1 MIVLKIFQFKT
12 GLIFLEIFKHRPSAI
27 IIKMK
32 RKLGLGASLLV
43 ACVFFAMHGPVSA
56 QDTANRRLITLHD
69 RGQTTIFLTE
79 AKTLDDALK
88 QEGIQV
94 DPRDTV
100 EPSRD
105 EELVASEYKVNIY
118 RARPVVIVDGSVRVK
133 TVSPYQTPERIAKD
147 AGFTLNPEDTVTLS
161 ASTDY
166 VYDGAGLQLVIDRS
180 LPVVMDLYGRRVEVH
195 TQARTIGEML
205 EEKNIRF
212 TENDRVQPDAS
223 TPITSGM
230 AVRVWREGKQTLSV
244 DQAIPYSREIVYDAD
259 RPLGYRV
266 AQSAG
271 ANGMRTFTYEIE
283 IKDGKEISRVEIANI
298 VTREP
303 VKQVEVI
310 GIYNNGTGLT
320 QGKGAQYW
328 TDSKGVSH
336 RETYYDLD
344 MGRVMQSCGQGGY
357 YTVRPDG
364 AKVDRDGYILIAAN
378 YGVYPKCSLVETS
391 LGTGK
396 VYDTGGFAARHPT
409 GFDLATDWSNRNG
422 R

>member
-1 MIVLKIFQFKT
+1 
-12 GLIFLEIFKHRPSAI
+12 
-27 IIKMK
+27 MK
-32 RKLGLGASLLV
+32 RKLGLGVALFV
-43 ACVFFAMHGPVSA
+43 ACAFLGMHVPVHA
-56 QDTANRRLITLHD
+56 QDTTSRRLITLYD
-69 RGQTTIFLTE
+69 RGQTTIFLTD
-79 AKTLDDALK
+79 AKTLGEALS
-88 QEGIQV
+88 QENIQL

-118 RARPVVIVDGSVRVK
+118 RARPVVIVDGSVRTK

-147 AGFTLNPEDTVTLS
+147 AGFTLNQEDTVTLE

-166 VYDGAGLQLVIDRS
+166 VYDGAGLKLVIDRS
-180 LPVVMDLYGRRVEVH
+180 LPVKIDLYGRQVEVH
-195 TQARTIGEML
+195 TQARNVGDML

-212 TENDRVQPDAS
+212 TDNDCVQPDRS

-244 DQAIPYSREIVYDAD
+244 DQAIPYSRDIIYDAD

-266 AQSAG
+266 AQTAG
-271 ANGMRTFTYEIE
+271 TNGMRTHTYEIE
-283 IKDGKEISRVEIANI
+283 IRDGKEISRVEIANI
-298 VTREP
+298 VTRQP

-310 GIYNNGTGLT
+310 GIYNNGAGLS

-378 YGVYPKCSLVETS
+378 YGMYPKCSLVETS

-396 VYDTGGFAARHPT
+396 VYDTGGFAAKHPT

>member
-1 MIVLKIFQFKT
+1 
-12 GLIFLEIFKHRPSAI
+12 
-27 IIKMK
+27 MK
-32 RKLGLGASLLV
+32 RKLGLGASLLI
-43 ACVFFAMHGPVSA
+43 ACIFFGMHAPVHA
-56 QDTANRRLITLHD
+56 QDTTSRRLITLHD
-69 RGQTTIFLTE
+69 RGQTTIFLTD
-79 AKTLDDALK
+79 AKTLGEALS
-88 QEGIQV
+88 EENIQL

-118 RARPVVIVDGSVRVK
+118 RARPVVIIDGAVRTK

-147 AGFTLNPEDTVTLS
+147 AGFSLNSEDTVTLS

-180 LPVVMDLYGRRVEVH
+180 LPVKMDFYGRQVDIH
-195 TQARTIGEML
+195 TQARTVGDML
-205 EEKNIRF
+205 EEKNIRI
-212 TENDRVQPDAS
+212 TATDRVQPDIT
-223 TPITSGM
+223 TPITSGL
-230 AVRVWREGKQTLSV
+230 AVRVWREGKQTISV
-244 DQAIPYSREIVYDAD
+244 DQAIPFSREIVYDAD
-259 RPLGYRV
+259 RPIGYRV
-266 AQSAG
+266 PQTAG
-271 ANGMRTFTYEIE
+271 TNGMRSYTYEIE
-283 IKDGKEISRVEIANI
+283 IKDGKEISRIEIANF

-378 YGVYPKCSLVETS
+378 YGLYPKCSLVETS
-391 LGTGK
+391 LGAGK

-409 GFDLATDWSNRNG
+409 GFDLATDWSTRNG

>member
-12 GLIFLEIFKHRPSAI
+12 GLIFLEIFKHRPNAI

-32 RKLGLGASLLV
+32 RKLGLGVALFV
-43 ACVFFAMHGPVSA
+43 ACAFLGMHVPVHA
-56 QDTANRRLITLHD
+56 QDTTSRRLITLYD
-69 RGQTTIFLTE
+69 RGQTTIFLTD
-79 AKTLDDALK
+79 AKTLGEALS
-88 QEGIQV
+88 QENIQL

-118 RARPVVIVDGSVRVK
+118 RARPVVIVDGSVRTK

-147 AGFTLNPEDTVTLS
+147 AGFTLNQEDTVTLE

-166 VYDGAGLQLVIDRS
+166 VYDGAGLKLVIDRS
-180 LPVVMDLYGRRVEVH
+180 LPVKIDLYGRQVEVY
-195 TQARTIGEML
+195 TQARTVGDML

-212 TENDRVQPDAS
+212 TDNDRVQPDRS

-244 DQAIPYSREIVYDAD
+244 DQAIPYSRDIIYDAD

-266 AQSAG
+266 AQTAG
-271 ANGMRTFTYEIE
+271 TNGMRTHTYEIE
-283 IKDGKEISRVEIANI
+283 IRDGKEISRVEIANI
-298 VTREP
+298 VTRQP

-310 GIYNNGTGLT
+310 GIYNNGAGLS

-378 YGVYPKCSLVETS
+378 YGMYPKCSLVETS

-396 VYDTGGFAARHPT
+396 VYDTGGFAAKHPT

>member
-1 MIVLKIFQFKT
+1 
-12 GLIFLEIFKHRPSAI
+12 
-27 IIKMK
+27 MK
-32 RKLGLGASLLV
+32 RKLGLGAALLV
-43 ACVFFAMHGPVSA
+43 ACIFLGIQAPVEA
-56 QDTANRRLITLHD
+56 QDSTSRRLITLHD
-69 RGQTTIFLTE
+69 RGQTAIFLTD
-79 AKTLDDALK
+79 AKTLSDALA
-88 QEGIQV
+88 QENIQL

-105 EELVASEYKVNIY
+105 EELVASEYKVNLY
-118 RARPVVIVDGSVRVK
+118 RARPVVIIHGAVRVK
-133 TVSPYQTPERIAKD
+133 TVSPYQTPERIAED
-147 AGFTLNPEDTVTLS
+147 AGFTLNPEDTVTIK

-180 LPVVMDLYGRRVEVH
+180 LPVSMNLYGRQVDVH
-195 TQARTIGEML
+195 TQARTVGDML
-205 EEKNIRF
+205 EEKNIRL
-212 TENDRVQPDAS
+212 TATDRVQPDVS
-223 TPITSGM
+223 TPITSGLV
-230 AVRVWREGKQTLSV
+230 VRVWREGKQTLSV
-244 DQAIPYSREIVYDAD
+244 DQAIPFSREIVYDAD
-259 RPLGYRV
+259 RPLGYR
-266 AQSAG
+266 ATQSAG
-271 ANGMRTFTYEIE
+271 TNGMRSYTYEIE

-298 VTREP
+298 VTRQP

-328 TDSKGVSH
+328 TDSKGISH

-378 YGVYPKCSLVETS
+378 YGNYPKCSLVETS

-396 VYDTGGFAARHPT
+396 VYDTGGFAARHPH
-409 GFDLATDWSNRNG
+409 GFDLATDWSIRNG

>member
-1 MIVLKIFQFKT
+1 
-12 GLIFLEIFKHRPSAI
+12 
-27 IIKMK
+27 MK
-32 RKLGLGASLLV
+32 RKLGLGAALLV
-43 ACVFFAMHGPVSA
+43 ACIFLGIQAPVEA
-56 QDTANRRLITLHD
+56 QDSTSRRLITLHD
-69 RGQTTIFLTE
+69 RGQTTIFLTD
-79 AKTLDDALK
+79 AKTLSDALA
-88 QEGIQV
+88 QENIQL

-118 RARPVVIVDGSVRVK
+118 RARPVVIIDGAVRVK
-133 TVSPYQTPERIAKD
+133 TVSPYQAPERIAED
-147 AGFTLNPEDTVTLS
+147 AGFTLNPEDTVTIK

-180 LPVVMDLYGRRVEVH
+180 LPVSMNLYGRQVDVH
-195 TQARTIGEML
+195 TQARTVGDML
-205 EEKNIRF
+205 EEKNIRL
-212 TENDRVQPDAS
+212 TATDRVQPDVS
-223 TPITSGM
+223 TPITSGLV
-230 AVRVWREGKQTLSV
+230 VRVWREGKQTLSV
-244 DQAIPYSREIVYDAD
+244 DQAIPFSREIVYDAD
-259 RPLGYRV
+259 RPLGYR
-266 AQSAG
+266 ATQSAG
-271 ANGMRTFTYEIE
+271 TNGMRSYTYEIE

-298 VTREP
+298 VTRQP

-328 TDSKGVSH
+328 TDSKGISH

-378 YGVYPKCSLVETS
+378 YGNYPKCSLVETS

-396 VYDTGGFAARHPT
+396 VYDTGGFAVRHPH
-409 GFDLATDWSNRNG
+409 GFDLATDWSIRNG

>member
-12 GLIFLEIFKHRPSAI
+12 GLIFLEIFKHRPNAI

-32 RKLGLGASLLV
+32 WKLGLGVALFV
-43 ACVFFAMHGPVSA
+43 ACAFLGMHVPVHA
-56 QDTANRRLITLHD
+56 QDTTSRRLITLYD
-69 RGQTTIFLTE
+69 RGQTTIFLTD
-79 AKTLDDALK
+79 AKTLGEALS
-88 QEGIQV
+88 QENIQL

-118 RARPVVIVDGSVRVK
+118 RARPVVIVDCSVRTK

-147 AGFTLNPEDTVTLS
+147 AGFTLNQEDTVTLE

-166 VYDGAGLQLVIDRS
+166 VYDGAGLKLVIDRS
-180 LPVVMDLYGRRVEVH
+180 LPVKIDLYGRQVEVH
-195 TQARTIGEML
+195 TQARNVGDML

-212 TENDRVQPDAS
+212 TDNDRVQPDRS

-244 DQAIPYSREIVYDAD
+244 DQAIPYSRDIIYDAD

-266 AQSAG
+266 AQTAG
-271 ANGMRTFTYEIE
+271 TNGMRTHTYEIE
-283 IKDGKEISRVEIANI
+283 IRDGKEISRVEIANI
-298 VTREP
+298 VTRQP

-310 GIYNNGTGLT
+310 GIYNNGAGLS

-378 YGVYPKCSLVETS
+378 YGMYPKCSLVETS

-396 VYDTGGFAARHPT
+396 VYDTGGFAAKHPT

>member
-1 MIVLKIFQFKT
+1 
-12 GLIFLEIFKHRPSAI
+12 
-27 IIKMK
+27 MK
-32 RKLGLGASLLV
+32 RKLGLGAALLV
-43 ACVFFAMHGPVSA
+43 ACIFLGIQAPVEA
-56 QDTANRRLITLHD
+56 QDSTSRRLITLHD
-69 RGQTTIFLTE
+69 RGQTTIFLTD
-79 AKTLDDALK
+79 AKTLGDALS
-88 QEGIQV
+88 QESIQL

-118 RARPVVIVDGSVRVK
+118 RARPVVIIDGAVRVK
-133 TVSPYQTPERIAKD
+133 TVSPYQTPERIAED
-147 AGFTLNPEDTVTLS
+147 AGFTLNPEDTVTIK

-180 LPVVMDLYGRRVEVH
+180 LPVSMNLYGRQVDVH
-195 TQARTIGEML
+195 TQARTVGDML
-205 EEKNIRF
+205 EEKNIRL
-212 TENDRVQPDAS
+212 TATDRVQPDVS
-223 TPITSGM
+223 TPITSGLV
-230 AVRVWREGKQTLSV
+230 VRVWREGKQTLSV
-244 DQAIPYSREIVYDAD
+244 DQAIPFSREIVYDAD
-259 RPLGYRV
+259 RPLGYR
-266 AQSAG
+266 ATQSAG
-271 ANGMRTFTYEIE
+271 TNGMRSYTYEIE

-298 VTREP
+298 VTRQP

-328 TDSKGVSH
+328 TDSKGISH

-364 AKVDRDGYILIAAN
+364 AKVDRDGYIIIAAN
-378 YGVYPKCSLVETS
+378 YGRYPKCSLVETS

-396 VYDTGGFAARHPT
+396 VYDTGGFAARYPD
-409 GFDLATDWSNRNG
+409 GFDLATDWSTRNG
-422 R
+422 H

>member
-1 MIVLKIFQFKT
+1 
-12 GLIFLEIFKHRPSAI
+12 
-27 IIKMK
+27 MK
-32 RKLGLGASLLV
+32 RKLGLGVALLV
-43 ACVFFAMHGPVSA
+43 ACVFFGIHAPAQA
-56 QDTANRRLITLHD
+56 QDSGDRRLITLHD
-69 RGQTTIFLTE
+69 RGQTTIFLTS
-79 AKTLDDALK
+79 AKTLSDALA
-88 QEGIQV
+88 QENIQL

-118 RARPVVIVDGSVRVK
+118 RARPVVIIDGAVRVK
-133 TVSPYQTPERIAKD
+133 TVSPYQTPERIAED
-147 AGFTLNPEDTVTLS
+147 AGFTLNPEDTVTIK

-180 LPVVMDLYGRRVEVH
+180 LPVSMNLYGRQVDVH
-195 TQARTIGEML
+195 TQARTVGDML
-205 EEKNIRF
+205 EEKNIRL
-212 TENDRVQPDAS
+212 TATDRVQPDVS
-223 TPITSGM
+223 TPITSGLV
-230 AVRVWREGKQTLSV
+230 VRVWREGKQTLSV
-244 DQAIPYSREIVYDAD
+244 DQAIPFSREIVYDAD
-259 RPLGYRV
+259 RPLGYR
-266 AQSAG
+266 ATQSAG
-271 ANGMRTFTYEIE
+271 TNGMRSYTYEIE

-298 VTREP
+298 VTRQP

-328 TDSKGVSH
+328 TDSKGISH

-364 AKVDRDGYILIAAN
+364 AKVDRDGYIIIAAN
-378 YGVYPKCSLVETS
+378 YGRYPKCSLVETS

-396 VYDTGGFAARHPT
+396 VYDTGGFAARYPD
-409 GFDLATDWSNRNG
+409 GFDLATDWSTRNG
-422 R
+422 H

>member
-1 MIVLKIFQFKT
+1 
-12 GLIFLEIFKHRPSAI
+12 
-27 IIKMK
+27 MK

-43 ACVFFAMHGPVSA
+43 ACVFFAAHGPVSA
-56 QDTANRRLITLHD
+56 QDTTSRRLITLYD
-69 RGQTTIFLTE
+69 RGYTTTFLT
-79 AKTLDDALK
+79 DAHTIGQALS
-88 QEGIQV
+88 EESIQL

-105 EELVASEYKVNIY
+105 EELVASDYKVNIY

-147 AGFTLNPEDTVTLS
+147 AGFTLNLEDTVTLS

-166 VYDGAGLQLVIDRS
+166 VYDGAGLQLVIHRS
-180 LPVVMDLYGRRVEVH
+180 LPLVMDVYGRRVEVH
-195 TQARTIGEML
+195 TQARTIGDML
-205 EEKNIRF
+205 EEKNIRL
-212 TENDRVQPDAS
+212 TANDRVQPDAA

-230 AVRVWREGKQTLSV
+230 AVRVWREGKQTRSS
-244 DQAIPYSREIVYDAD
+244 DEAIPFSREIIYDAD
-259 RPLGYRV
+259 RPIGYRETQV
-266 AQSAG
+266 AG
-271 ANGMRTFTYEIE
+271 TNGMRTHTYEIE
-283 IKDGKEISRVEIANI
+283 IKDGKEVSRIEIATI

-303 VKQVEVI
+303 VKQTEII
-310 GIYNNGTGLT
+310 GLRNNGAGLT

-364 AKVDRDGYILIAAN
+364 VKVDRDGYILIAAN
-378 YGVYPKCSLVETS
+378 YGLYPKCSLVETS

-396 VYDTGGFAARHPT
+396 VYDTGGFATRYPT
-409 GFDLATDWSNRNG
+409 GFDLATDWSTRNG

>member
-1 MIVLKIFQFKT
+1 
-12 GLIFLEIFKHRPSAI
+12 
-27 IIKMK
+27 MK
-32 RKLGLGASLLV
+32 WKLGLGAALLV
-43 ACVFFAMHGPVSA
+43 ACIFLGIQAPVEA
-56 QDTANRRLITLHD
+56 QDSTSRRLITLHD
-69 RGQTTIFLTE
+69 RGQTAIFLTD
-79 AKTLDDALK
+79 AKTLSDALA
-88 QEGIQV
+88 QENIQL

-105 EELVASEYKVNIY
+105 EELIASEYKVNIY
-118 RARPVVIVDGSVRVK
+118 RARPVVIIDGAVRVK
-133 TVSPYQTPERIAKD
+133 TVSPYQTPERIAED
-147 AGFTLNPEDTVTLS
+147 AGFTLNPEDTVTIK

-180 LPVVMDLYGRRVEVH
+180 LPVSMNLYGRQVDVH
-195 TQARTIGEML
+195 TQARTVGDML
-205 EEKNIRF
+205 EEKNIRL
-212 TENDRVQPDAS
+212 TATDRVQPDVS
-223 TPITSGM
+223 TPITSGLV
-230 AVRVWREGKQTLSV
+230 VRVWREGKQTLSV
-244 DQAIPYSREIVYDAD
+244 DQAIPFSREIVYDAD
-259 RPLGYRV
+259 RPLGYR
-266 AQSAG
+266 ATQSAG
-271 ANGMRTFTYEIE
+271 TNGMRSYTYEIE

-298 VTREP
+298 VTRQP

-328 TDSKGVSH
+328 TDSKGISH

-378 YGVYPKCSLVETS
+378 YGNYPKCSLVETS

-396 VYDTGGFAARHPT
+396 VYDTGGFAARHPH
-409 GFDLATDWSNRNG
+409 GFDLATDWSIRNG

>member
-1 MIVLKIFQFKT
+1 
-12 GLIFLEIFKHRPSAI
+12 
-27 IIKMK
+27 MK
-32 RKLGLGASLLV
+32 RKLGLGASLLI
-43 ACVFFAMHGPVSA
+43 ACVFFGMHAPVEA
-56 QDTANRRLITLHD
+56 QDAPGRRLITLHD
-69 RGQTTIFLTE
+69 RGQAAIFLTD
-79 AKTLDDALK
+79 AKTLGDALK
-88 QEGIQV
+88 QQDIQL
-94 DPRDTV
+94 DPRDAV

-118 RARPVVIVDGSVRVK
+118 RARPVVIIDGAVRVK

-147 AGFTLNPEDTVTLS
+147 AGFTLNPEDTVTLA

-180 LPVVMDLYGRRVEVH
+180 LPLTMNLYGRQVEVH
-195 TQARTIGEML
+195 TQARTVGDML

-212 TENDRVQPDAS
+212 MAADRVQPDAT

-230 AVRVWREGKQTLSV
+230 SVRVWREGKQTLSV
-244 DQAIPYSREIVYDAD
+244 DQAIPFSREIVYDAD
-259 RPLGYRV
+259 RPIGYRV

-271 ANGMRTFTYEIE
+271 TNGMRSYTYEIE

-303 VKQVEVI
+303 TKQVEVI

-378 YGVYPKCSLVETS
+378 YGRYPKCSIVETS
-391 LGTGK
+391 LGLGK
-396 VYDTGGFAARHPT
+396 VYDTGGFALRHPT
-409 GFDLATDWSNRNG
+409 GFDLATDWSTRNG